1 MGVRDDIAKERKL
14 IAEELLPA
22 YVSELQALE
31 RRVIAGVAG
40 MNAEWAAMKHGT
52 HFALAGAFARLD
64 VFEKALR
71 VVELEELRE
80 RERDALHQ
88 ASLKRFGSAYET
100 YEPGWGEC
108 PDHKRAAANDR

>member
-1 MGVRDDIAKERKL
+1 MGVRDDIAKERRL
-14 IAEELLPA
+14 IVEELLPA

-40 MNAEWAAMKHGT
+40 MNAEWAAMKHGA
-52 HFALAGAFARLD
+52 HFALSGAFARLD
-64 VFEKALR
+64 VFERALR

-80 RERDALHQ
+80 REREALHQ
-88 ASLKRFGSAYET
+88 ASLERFSSDFAT

-108 PDHKRAAANDR
+108 PDRKRAAANDR